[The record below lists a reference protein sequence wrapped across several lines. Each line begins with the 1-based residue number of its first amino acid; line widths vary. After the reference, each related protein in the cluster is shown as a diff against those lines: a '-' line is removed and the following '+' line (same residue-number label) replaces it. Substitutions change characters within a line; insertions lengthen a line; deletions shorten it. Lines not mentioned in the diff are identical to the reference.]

1 MKRITK
7 ISIIIVLILIVLGMG
22 GYKIYGIKSTPK
34 GTTETTENIEKGK
47 PMLVD
52 LGATTCIPCKEMVP
66 VLAQVK
72 KIYDG
77 KAIVK
82 IIDVYE
88 NPEAASKYEI
98 RVIPTQIFLDKD
110 GKQVFRHE
118 GFFSKEDIVKV
129 FKDMGVE

>member
-1 MKRITK
+1 MNRMTK
-7 ISIIIVLILIVLGMG
+7 IIIVIILILSVIGMSA
-22 GYKIYGIKSTPK
+22 YKIYGIKKAPK
-34 GTTETTENIEKGK
+34 ETTENIEKGK

-66 VLAQVK
+66 VLAEVK
-72 KIYDG
+72 KMYDG
-77 KAIVK
+77 KTVVK
-82 IIDVYE
+82 IIDVYDD
-88 NPEAASKYEI
+88 PEAGNKYEI

-118 GFFSKEDIVKV
+118 GFFSKDDIVKV